1 MCPVKE
7 NPGRKIL
14 FPNRVSIV
22 ANLYVKHNRECKKK
36 KKEEPK
42 KQNWTPP
49 TLNVYCS
56 KMGIL
61 PGTTKHNK
69 KCKSKKNA

>member
-1 MCPVKE
+1 MQ
-7 NPGRKIL
+7 
-14 FPNRVSIV
+14 
-22 ANLYVKHNRECKKK
+22 KK

-69 KCKSKKNA
+69 KCKSKKKCVSFITIIKEEIFTLLISWRNAIPS